1 MSWKKTMCALP
12 FMAVDKHDN
21 VFRPCCQQT
30 DTNWA
35 QNHSIS
41 EYFNSD
47 ILDKLRVDLSS
58 GIRNAGCQKCWQLE
72 DLGMTSLRQSV
83 NQSRLT
89 VAVVSHPT
97 LTQVKLI
104 TGKVCNISCM
114 MCFSTVSST
123 YGQTWA
129 NDASWTMPKTKQQD
143 IHYDLDMDSYIRSH
157 ADKIQYIDVLGGE
170 PMFCKQFLD
179 LLDHLIQ
186 TGSSKNITLF
196 VITNGTIYTK
206 SLRQRFLKF
215 KKVVFTVSV
224 DGIGLVN
231 EYQRWPSKWSTVS
244 SNLQEF
250 ASDFDVTLSPTITAL
265 NIIHLGRLYDFSLQ
279 HNYQINN
286 TQLVDHWP
294 QLLPKNLP
302 DQLKQKIPED
312 FRHVAQGEADPMSL
326 LQFIQRWDLQ
336 RKISIQNYMPE
347 WQMII

>member
-1 MSWKKTMCALP
+1 M
-12 FMAVDKHDN
+12 
-21 VFRPCCQQT
+21 
-30 DTNWA
+30 
-35 QNHSIS
+35 
-41 EYFNSD
+41 
-47 ILDKLRVDLSS
+47 
-58 GIRNAGCQKCWQLE
+58 GI
-72 DLGMTSLRQSV
+72 TSLRQSV

-89 VAVVSHPT
+89 GTVVSHPT

-129 NDASWTMPKTKQQD
+129 NDASWTMPEAKQQD
-143 IHYDLDMDSYIRSH
+143 IRYDLDMDSYIRSH

-186 TGSSKNITLF
+186 TECSKNITLF

-206 SLRQRFLKF
+206 SLQQRFLKF

-244 SNLQEF
+244 SNLQKF
-250 ASDFDVTLSPTITAL
+250 ASDFDVSLLPTITAL

-286 TQLVDHWP
+286 AQLVDHWP

-302 DQLKQKIPED
+302 DQLKQKIPES
-312 FRHVAQGEADPMSL
+312 FRRVAQGEGDPMSL
-326 LQFIQRWDLQ
+326 FKFIQRWDLQ